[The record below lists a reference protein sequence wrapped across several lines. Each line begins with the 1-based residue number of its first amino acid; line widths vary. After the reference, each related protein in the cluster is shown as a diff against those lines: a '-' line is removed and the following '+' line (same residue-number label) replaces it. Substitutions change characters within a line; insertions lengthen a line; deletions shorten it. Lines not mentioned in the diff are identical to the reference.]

1 MNESKLELV
10 SRKLRE
16 HIEADQSRYFCNVSE
31 RVMTN
36 TINDRKRANQISA
49 LALRL
54 GLGVVFVIGVNPNW
68 IIPNSPDPISG
79 QQRFMDTVVTVAK
92 AGQA

>member
-1 MNESKLELV
+1 
-10 SRKLRE
+10 
-16 HIEADQSRYFCNVSE
+16 
-31 RVMTN
+31 MTN